1 MPLKFVIRFTSILF
15 SLLILA
21 VIATHFFFSSKV
33 TTDVWIISFPIILG
47 IPILTSIIF
56 AKNDEFSIHSD

>member
-33 TTDVWIISFPIILG
+33 TTDVWIISFPFILA

-56 AKNDEFSIHSD
+56 AKNDEFSMD

>member
-21 VIATHFFFSSKV
+21 VIATQFLFSSKV
-33 TTDVWIISFPIILG
+33 TTDIWVSVR
-47 IPILTSIIF
+47 
-56 AKNDEFSIHSD
+56 